1 MEDGSLRTGKATDG
15 RIMKRDT
22 ATRRHAQK
30 ASAAAPVDRPL
41 LLSTFLLLGFGLI
54 MVGSA
59 GVAYGDVRFGDGYFF
74 FKRQLIGVGLG
85 LVLMYVMQRI
95 PYAFW
100 RKTALPIFLSGI
112 ALLVLVLLPGI
123 GTTASG
129 AARWISLGPVSFQ
142 PSEVVKLGLIIYFA
156 AFFSGGNGKRK
167 TDFSEGVVPFL
178 LMLALI
184 AFLLLSQPDAGTLGI
199 MFLIAFSIFFAAG
212 ARLSHL
218 AGLVGTGLLGLVALI
233 AAAPYRMRRMLV
245 FLDPEHDP
253 SGAGYQMK
261 QALIALGSGGI
272 LGVGLGRGRQK
283 FLYLPE
289 PMTDSIFAVVGEELG
304 MLGCVVLIGL
314 FLFFAYRGYRVA
326 NRAADDFG
334 KLLATGIVSWIVLQA
349 FVNIFAI
356 TGLMPLT
363 GIPLPL
369 ISYGGTSVAVSLAAI
384 GILLNISKGST
395 MKGN

>member
-1 MEDGSLRTGKATDG
+1 
-15 RIMKRDT
+15 MKRT
-22 ATRRHAQK
+22 ATPRRDAK
-30 ASAAAPVDRPL
+30 KTPTKTPVDRAL

-74 FKRQLIGVGLG
+74 FKRQLIGVALG

-100 RKTALPIFLSGI
+100 RKMAMPIFLSGI
-112 ALLVLVLLPGI
+112 ALLVLVLIPGV

-129 AARWISLGPVSFQ
+129 AARWISLGPIPSFQ
-142 PSEVVKLGLIIYFA
+142 PSEVMKLGLIIYFA
-156 AFFSGGNGKRK
+156 AFFSGGDGKRK
-167 TDFSEGVVPFL
+167 TDFSEGVIPFL
-178 LMLALI
+178 SMLALI
-184 AFLLLSQPDAGTLGI
+184 AFLLLSQPDAGTLGV

-212 ARLSHL
+212 AKLSYL
-218 AGLVGTGLLGLVALI
+218 AGLVGAGLLGLAALI
-233 AAAPYRMRRMLV
+233 ATAPYRLRRMLV

-261 QALIALGSGGI
+261 QALIALGSGGV

-304 MLGCVVLIGL
+304 MLGCIALIGL
-314 FLFFAYRGYRVA
+314 FLFFAYRGYHVA
-326 NRAADDFG
+326 NRAPDDFG
-334 KLLATGIVSWIVLQA
+334 KLLAVGIVSWIVLQA